1 MSTRTSSR
9 ATWLIYLIENRINI
23 HSASDSRE
31 NSLAIFF
38 SIGIS
43 FSFGISI
50 PFGVCISFG
59 VSLTFRIRFLFV
71 LSGIT
76 IRLLISSAPGYVW
89 EHWIIII
96 LNLSSWISFD
106 RANVSSSHGPD
117 HFIQRWFI

>member
-1 MSTRTSSR
+1 M
-9 ATWLIYLIENRINI
+9 TWLIYLGENIISI
-23 HSASDSRE
+23 HSSSDSRV
-31 NSLAIFF
+31 NFLGIIF

-50 PFGVCISFG
+50 PFEVCISFG
-59 VSLTFRIRFLFV
+59 VRLAFRIRFFFV

-96 LNLSSWISFD
+96 LIISSRISFD

-117 HFIQRWFI
+117 HFIQRGFI